1 MCTYECV
8 TPEMNL
14 CNKRNLRNLSELIL
28 KKLEQFIEFNDQRLL
43 EVTRDMRVPK
53 TSGTVDEDEKTKFM
67 MRQYERG
74 NISYCN
80 NCGNCNNCSNSRNSK
95 NVDNSCEDKD
105 NKRIDEEEKQD
116 SIESELLYDWQNFEE
131 LTEEEFNKRIINL
144 RGYIDHNEM
153 FVLWNYVYNKG
164 KKKYLN
170 LKEELWKICE
180 KLLMQY
186 DISEDYIMRE
196 WKKLNTYLKDELMK
210 KQRDDFMELK
220 MFIDS
225 NDNLR
230 WEYVAFIIDKNQS
243 WDVIKHMTK
252 DKLQNK
258 LVESFEKY
266 ADQAQERE
274 IEKTPKTGARSGSA
288 NNNNDEREIL
298 VSNVL

>member
-1 MCTYECV
+1 
-8 TPEMNL
+8 
-14 CNKRNLRNLSELIL
+14 
-28 KKLEQFIEFNDQRLL
+28 
-43 EVTRDMRVPK
+43 
-53 TSGTVDEDEKTKFM
+53 
-67 MRQYERG
+67 
-74 NISYCN
+74 
-80 NCGNCNNCSNSRNSK
+80 
-95 NVDNSCEDKD
+95 
-105 NKRIDEEEKQD
+105 
-116 SIESELLYDWQNFEE
+116 LYDWQNFEE